1 MKTNQ
6 KNILFILSV
15 IFIYLFFVPI
25 NPVAKYQKNFALHPY
40 NVRKYRVLNNKN
52 YSKGRYKYQKTFD
65 YAQSIFQNYP
75 DELLKIRGNSK
86 KVNFKTEYYLPVNYS
101 KNKNFGNP
109 QSIQIVGKYAYIMYT
124 LKGGSN
130 YGFVVRYDLNKFK
143 SLGATSEGKMDLLRR
158 ATRNFKKSNTSS
170 MDKKILSGIK
180 IGPTRYVGHGQSMAY
195 NPKSKQM
202 WFVQKNN
209 INAVIQRL
217 DMKTLKPKN
226 KIYFKLNPFTPM
238 GANLTFD
245 KKGNAYY
252 YSYSSGGDMPKKTI
266 KLYKGKI
273 TNRKVKFKIIMQG
286 IRHAPGA
293 TAQSISYNPK
303 NNNLYLISDGGVAR
317 IPIKRLGKLR
327 NKDIRTVITNQKR
340 EFEGLGF
347 TNKGIG
353 YLMPNK
359 GPELMKLSNSNF

>member
-1 MKTNQ
+1 M
-6 KNILFILSV
+6 
-15 IFIYLFFVPI
+15 Y
-25 NPVAKYQKNFALHPY
+25 
-40 NVRKYRVLNNKN
+40 NKN
-52 YSKGRYKYQKTFD
+52 YAKKRYKYHKTFD
-65 YAQSIFQNYP
+65 YSKSIFQDYP
-75 DELLKIRGNSK
+75 DELVKIRGNSK
-86 KVNFKTEYYLPVNYS
+86 KINFKTEYFLPVNYS
-101 KNKNFGNP
+101 KKKNFGNP

-130 YGFVVRYDLNKFK
+130 YGFVARYNLSKLK
-143 SLGATSEGKMDLLRR
+143 LLGVTNQGTMSIFRKATY
-158 ATRNFKKSNTSS
+158 NFKNNKTSDLDNEI
-170 MDKKILSGIK
+170 MKCIK
-180 IGPTRYVGHGQSMAY
+180 VGPTKRIGHGQSMAY

-202 WFVQKNN
+202 WFITKNK
-209 INAVIQRL
+209 INATIQRL

-226 KIYFKLNPFTPM
+226 KINFRLNAFTPM

-252 YSYSSGGDMPKKTI
+252 YSYSSGGPIPKKTV

-273 TNRKVKFKIIMQG
+273 TNKSVKFKIIMQG
-286 IRHAPGA
+286 IRRAPGA

-303 NNNLYLISDGGVAR
+303 NNNLYLISDSGVSR

-327 NKDIRTVITNQKR
+327 KKDIRTVITNQKR

-347 TNKGIG
+347 TKKGIG

-359 GPELMKLSNSNF
+359 GPELMKLSNANF